1 MGNMCGNTNGVA
13 KENRPTCTGVDT
25 KIFGELIGT
34 KHGGDWR
41 DEYTVIK
48 KLGAG
53 ITGAVYKVEHKKM
66 KGKMFAVKSV
76 NLDKL
81 DAMQLKELRN
91 EVALLKKL
99 DHPHIVRL
107 YETYE
112 SEMTIDLVM
121 ELLEGGDL
129 YDGFKKNPENFTET
143 KVATLINQLLSA
155 ISYVH
160 SFGIIHRDIKPA
172 NVCFRDE
179 SYENIVLIDFGIGRL
194 APTKSTN
201 RFYTARE
208 KLTMCGTPVYVAP
221 EILTGVYTE
230 KVDIWAVGILTHQ
243 YLVGNCPFES
253 KSQNRT
259 LELIERHKKLS
270 FAHKKWLPIS
280 DAAKSFIQS
289 MLNPNHE
296 ERPSAKAAMEHS
308 WFQRIAKSKSGD
320 VSTRHEDVFL
330 NIQSFARYSPIKKMA
345 MMAVAHTLDGDQLD
359 KLRNIFEELDTD
371 NTGTLSKDE
380 IEAHFNR
387 TDNIDTKSMSTEETE
402 KFFASLD
409 FDKTGI
415 IRYGEF
421 LAAAMDASS
430 FLKKNSLRVAFD
442 RLDKDQSGAISVENL
457 KAIAGKVYDEA
468 TIQAILKGGD
478 IKENGVIDWEE
489 FCELMGPG

>member
-1 MGNMCGNTNGVA
+1 MCGNTNGVA
-13 KENRPTCTGVDT
+13 KENRSTGTGVDT

-34 KHGGDWR
+34 KYGVDWR

-66 KGKMFAVKSV
+66 KGKLFAVKSV

-112 SEMTIDLVM
+112 SEVTIDLVM

-129 YDGFKKNPENFTET
+129 YDGFKKNPKQFTET
-143 KVATLINQLLSA
+143 KVATLIHQLLSA
-155 ISYVH
+155 VNYVH

-179 SYENIVLIDFGIGRL
+179 NYENIVLIDFGIGRL
-194 APTKSTN
+194 APTKS

-221 EILTGVYTE
+221 EILTGVYSE
-230 KVDIWAVGILTHQ
+230 KVDIWAIGILTHQ
-243 YLVGNCPFES
+243 YLVGKCPFDS
-253 KSQNRT
+253 RNQTRT
-259 LELIERHKKLS
+259 LELIEAHKKLS
-270 FAHKKWLPIS
+270 FAHEKWLPFS

-296 ERPSAKAAMEHS
+296 DRPSAKAAMEHS
-308 WFQRIAKSKSGD
+308 WFQRIGKKNSGD
-320 VSTRHEDVFL
+320 VSIKHQDVLL
-330 NIQSFARYSPIKKMA
+330 NIQSFTRYSPIKKMA
-345 MMAVAHTLDGDQLD
+345 MMAVAHTLDGEQLD
-359 KLRNIFEELDTD
+359 KLRNVFEELDTD

-380 IEAHFNR
+380 IESHFNR
-387 TDNIDTKSMSTEETE
+387 TDNINTTSMSAKEIEE
-402 KFFASLD
+402 FFASLD

-421 LAAAMDASS
+421 LAAAMDAST

-442 RLDKDQSGAISVENL
+442 RLDKDHSGAISVENL

-468 TIQAILKGGD
+468 TIQAILKEGD
-478 IKENGVIDWEE
+478 VKANGVIDWEE